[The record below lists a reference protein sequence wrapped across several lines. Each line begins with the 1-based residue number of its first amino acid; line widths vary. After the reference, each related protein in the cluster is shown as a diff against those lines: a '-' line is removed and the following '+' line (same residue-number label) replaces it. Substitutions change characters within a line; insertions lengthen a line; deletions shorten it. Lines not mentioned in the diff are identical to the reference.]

1 MTKLDEDL
9 KLIKDIAIQRAMA
22 WHITDNDKANL
33 KEAVERINK
42 LAEEVL

>member
-1 MTKLDEDL
+1 MSKIDEDL
-9 KLIKDIAIQRAMA
+9 KHVKDIAIQRAMA
-22 WHITDNDKANL
+22 WHITEDDKKKL